1 MVATASQRQ
10 LHAGKP
16 SRDARPWRR
25 EAVWGRS
32 PRRTMAPNESE
43 PLSKPDR
50 PGERVSEREAQNPTE
65 AGAVRGAGVMGHSV
79 FLLRE
84 IHVGPQ
90 SGRLEEGNDNRT
102 KPTGKSDLSIL
113 ATKSVKAGGAKGEM
127 D

>member
-1 MVATASQRQ
+1 
-10 LHAGKP
+10 
-16 SRDARPWRR
+16 
-25 EAVWGRS
+25 
-32 PRRTMAPNESE
+32 MAPNESE